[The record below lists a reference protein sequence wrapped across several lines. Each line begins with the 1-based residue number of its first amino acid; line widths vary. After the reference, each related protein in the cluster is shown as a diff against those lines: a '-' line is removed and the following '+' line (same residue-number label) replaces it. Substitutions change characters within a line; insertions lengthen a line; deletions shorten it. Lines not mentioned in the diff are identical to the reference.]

1 MSAPPGARQTA
12 IVSGG
17 RRKVHS
23 ILPDGSE
30 MMEEFE
36 LQTDQLVV
44 RKRRGKTVLGR
55 ELEWAY
61 EVGAAPARLTIA
73 NDTMRES
80 GANPVLCRLD
90 RVDCFEWR
98 VRNLPYAK
106 PNYSVTL
113 EQSDRK
119 IVVRTVNKK
128 YYKRIAI
135 EDMDRLGL
143 PLDECALHWEHDN
156 STLVVQYR
164 KPAELI
170 AAERQAAV
178 ARHKLGDASLGD
190 SSGATAL
197 AAGKGGGDPV
207 QCPQQ

>member
-1 MSAPPGARQTA
+1 MSAPPGAKQTA

-17 RRKVHS
+17 RRKVHT
-23 ILPDGSE
+23 IMLDGSE
-30 MMEEFE
+30 LMEEFE
-36 LQTDQLVV
+36 LQTDQLVL

-55 ELEWAY
+55 ELDWTY
-61 EVGAAPARLTIA
+61 EVGASSTRLTIA
-73 NDTMRES
+73 NDTLAES

-90 RVDCFEWR
+90 RIDCFEWR

-106 PNYSVTL
+106 PNYFVTL

-119 IVVRTVNKK
+119 IVVRTANKK

-135 EDMDRLGL
+135 DDMDRLGL
-143 PLDECALHWEHDN
+143 PLDESALSWEHDN

-164 KPAELI
+164 KPPELI
-170 AAERQAAV
+170 SAERQAAV
-178 ARHKLGDASLGD
+178 ARHKLTPAPEV
-190 SSGATAL
+190 TV
-197 AAGKGGGDPV
+197 GKGGGGGDAAP